1 MAKDTTTVVGPEISY
16 ELSVLQGPQAGAS
29 RTWPAREAA
38 SHKLRNLCGDCTGW
52 MRRAEDAVAPIITPM
67 TEGRA
72 DELTAGQQLTIA
84 TWAALKAAAGI

>member
-1 MAKDTTTVVGPEISY
+1 
-16 ELSVLQGPQAGAS
+16 
-29 RTWPAREAA
+29 
-38 SHKLRNLCGDCTGW
+38 